1 MTKMEERYG
10 TIEWA
15 ATLMGVSCRTVLR
28 MINAGRL
35 TALTPLTAPR
45 ESARHKRML
54 VASEVREMRD
64 ARLKVTG
71 RG

>member
-1 MTKMEERYG
+1 MSNEPKYG

-15 ATLMGVSCRTVLR
+15 AALMGVSCRTVLR
-28 MINAGRL
+28 MIHAGKL
-35 TALTPLTAPR
+35 SVVVPLTAPR

-54 VASEVREMRD
+54 LADEVRSMRD
-64 ARLKVTG
+64 ARKVVAG